1 MTSFVKFAV
10 RLFDISHHQDDYDTP
25 YKPIF
30 KLMIDAGF
38 LGVMIRVGWGLV
50 IDRMFAYFWKLAKGA
65 LERMP
70 YWYLDYYSHKGKM
83 SAEEWGAEQAEQCW
97 DALKGDPGEMRLALD
112 CEEFGGAWRI
122 NYLNRGDYQAVMRGF
137 LKRWKELSGAYPV
150 IYSSPGFM
158 WVFEAWVLELDL
170 WMALYNR
177 NISKERAM
185 EYARE
190 KGWKGRILFWQY
202 TSDGD
207 VNDDGVPDGRQMG
220 FETEALDLN
229 VWMEDS
235 IETFSAYCNGI
246 AIPPVTPPVTE
257 DETNKDVKL
266 DGIVLFSQRDEKW
279 RNDRLGTSASTI
291 GGYGCLITCAASLL
305 CYFGNSIDP
314 GRLNKLLT
322 EKGLYYNGNLFQWD
336 SLDDL
341 FNVKI
346 DWTNFIDCAT
356 VPAPL
361 DKIDALLA
369 EKRPVIVKVDFDTND
384 DDIDQHW
391 VMIFGKRGNDYI
403 ILDPWDGKE
412 KTFRGTYGD
421 PLKYIFRIASWRGVV
436 PETPTIPEELP
447 AGTYEVIAVSGLNI
461 RDVPIGQ
468 AGSQVIGWMAKGTRV
483 DPIEVVQVESDIWA
497 RVDDWKCAAVKYNG
511 VELMR

>member
-30 KLMIDAGF
+30 RLIIEAGF

-70 YWYLDYYSHKGKM
+70 YWYLDYYSHKGVM

-97 DALKGDPGEMRLALD
+97 DALKGDPGEMKLALD

-177 NISKERAM
+177 NISKERAV

-207 VNDDGVPDGRQMG
+207 VNDDGAADGRRMG
-220 FETEALDLN
+220 FETDALDLN
-229 VWMEDS
+229 VWMGSVE
-235 IETFSAYCNGI
+235 EYSAYCGDSVVI
-246 AIPPVTPPVTE
+246 PQLPPVEDDEPEAPV
-257 DETNKDVKL
+257 V
-266 DGIVLFSQRDEKW
+266 
-279 RNDRLGTSASTI
+279 
-291 GGYGCLITCAASLL
+291 
-305 CYFGNSIDP
+305 
-314 GRLNKLLT
+314 
-322 EKGLYYNGNLFQWD
+322 
-336 SLDDL
+336 
-341 FNVKI
+341 
-346 DWTNFIDCAT
+346 
-356 VPAPL
+356 
-361 DKIDALLA
+361 
-369 EKRPVIVKVDFDTND
+369 
-384 DDIDQHW
+384 
-391 VMIFGKRGNDYI
+391 
-403 ILDPWDGKE
+403 
-412 KTFRGTYGD
+412 
-421 PLKYIFRIASWRGVV
+421 
-436 PETPTIPEELP
+436 IPE
-447 AGTYEVIAVSGLNI
+447 GTLTVTVGSGLNI
-461 RDVPIGQ
+461 RDVPIGKP
-468 AGSQVIGWMAKGTRV
+468 GSQVIGWMAKGTRV
-483 DPIEVVQVESDIWA
+483 DPLEVLQVGSDIWA
-497 RVDDWKCAAVKYNG
+497 RVDEWKCAAVKYNG
-511 VELMR
+511 VEFMK